1 MRARLRAACW
11 CGALLWSALAGPAC
25 AAAQVGDISQ
35 VSYPGWVPA
44 DRVLPGYAVTAAYNA
59 TQAIWTYGYTFSN
72 GAGAQQAL
80 QSVRLRFNGPPLTV
94 AQPSGW
100 YDLTFPPSLVLPGA
114 FFGARLPDVYSG
126 TTAEEPGVARILA
139 GQTLPGFSIT
149 SAYPP
154 GYARTYAQGFAAYP
168 PAPAGSQEED
178 FNLPADTTNAQRSF
192 VLGPIRY
199 TQVTTG
205 GNRRPGVDGFLGF
218 MNLNVSGSV
227 VRTPAPIAL
236 KFSLNGETVFRETL
250 HITLNGTDV
259 TASFK
264 PGPSDGADLV
274 GVFALN
280 VSPLQLGKNVLQ
292 TSVEGLK
299 MGTTQR
305 ATDVDKIT
313 FTMDPNASSG
323 PALNNIIVI
332 GCTVFQCNP

>member
-1 MRARLRAACW
+1 MTARFGVGGW
-11 CGALLWSALAGPAC
+11 GATLLCAALAGPGC

-44 DRVLPGYAVTAAYNA
+44 DRVLAGYTVTASYNTA
-59 TQAIWTYGYTFSN
+59 QALWTYAYTVSN

-80 QSVRLRFNGPPLTV
+80 QSLRLRFNGPAQTV
-94 AQPSGW
+94 GQPSGW
-100 YDLTFPPSLVLPGA
+100 YNLTFPPPVPLPGA

-126 TTAEEPGVARILA
+126 TTAEQPGAARIPP
-139 GQTLPGFSIT
+139 GQGLPGFSIT

-168 PAPAGSQEED
+168 PAPAGSTEED

-250 HITLNGTDV
+250 HIILNGSDV
-259 TASFK
+259 TAAFK

-299 MGTTQR
+299 MGTSQR
-305 ATDVDKIT
+305 AADVDKIT
-313 FTMDPNASSG
+313 FTVDPNASSG

-332 GCTVFQCNP
+332 GCTQFQCTP